1 MKTVLKI
8 FLFVIGF
15 PALIAL
21 TVLSSIKIIQEGN
34 SYGFWVFIGLILA
47 VVFFLAYLI
56 TFIVTEVKNKK
67 SGTRKTAKNGLI
79 ALVLVAF
86 IFTSGLWFA
95 IDIVLPGILDDATSG
110 TLLFDDVRENFED
123 QAEVNG
129 KLLSDFIT
137 LNYENGNLDNDV
149 ELDTYLK
156 EGYKNERIKTLIH
169 TNFTNIDKNGYA
181 SYTST
186 GPWIGL
192 ADGSRLTIPVLIHL
206 LFNERDINKEL
217 PYLMDYNYIP
227 KEVTVTIKDSEG
239 NIIKQDPDG
248 GDPYYPLEE
257 REDPEGGVTWSV
269 LDMDGNPMEIKV
281 GELLQGTGMYG
292 LIAPIIKGI
301 GPSIV
306 GTLRKIVA
314 DENVVG
320 APIYIAINID
330 EVDPN
335 NTALVLAPSNTSRGM
350 LGYKNS
356 AWLNSNNLLFAVISV
371 FPTRIWLLIWGAI
384 VVATSV
390 LIGVININGTKA
402 DDEDDDEEYD
412 YDYDEFDYKVE
423 KKYYDDSDVYN
434 DPNLSPYERAY
445 IIAQRNRERRG

>member
-1 MKTVLKI
+1 
-8 FLFVIGF
+8 
-15 PALIAL
+15 
-21 TVLSSIKIIQEGN
+21 
-34 SYGFWVFIGLILA
+34 
-47 VVFFLAYLI
+47 
-56 TFIVTEVKNKK
+56 
-67 SGTRKTAKNGLI
+67 
-79 ALVLVAF
+79 
-86 IFTSGLWFA
+86 
-95 IDIVLPGILDDATSG
+95 
-110 TLLFDDVRENFED
+110 
-123 QAEVNG
+123 
-129 KLLSDFIT
+129 
-137 LNYENGNLDNDV
+137 
-149 ELDTYLK
+149 
-156 EGYKNERIKTLIH
+156 
-169 TNFTNIDKNGYA
+169 
-181 SYTST
+181 
-186 GPWIGL
+186 
-192 ADGSRLTIPVLIHL
+192 
-206 LFNERDINKEL
+206 
-217 PYLMDYNYIP
+217 
-227 KEVTVTIKDSEG
+227 
-239 NIIKQDPDG
+239 
-248 GDPYYPLEE
+248 
-257 REDPEGGVTWSV
+257 
-269 LDMDGNPMEIKV
+269 
-281 GELLQGTGMYG
+281 
-292 LIAPIIKGI
+292 
-301 GPSIV
+301 
-306 GTLRKIVA
+306 LRKIVA